1 MRPPGANPRSRHP
14 PAILRPVTRR
24 LIFLTCAVLLLE
36 SFFSAV
42 LTPMVPAFRQELGLS
57 EGATG
62 LLVAAYAAGSLIFSL
77 PAGWF
82 ASRYNPRTAVVVGLL
97 GVGVSSVA
105 FGWAGHVAMLEA
117 SRFFLGAFGALM
129 WAGGMSWTISA
140 AGVAGRGQVMG
151 TLLAAAVA
159 GELIGSPVGAVAD
172 HVGTEVVFTGLL
184 VLTILL
190 AWLAR
195 TVPPVAE
202 AAGQTARE
210 ALSAARESGVARW
223 AFALVAV
230 LGPSVALGSILVV
243 VPLRVEALGLSSWV
257 LAAGFLGMSLVEMV
271 VGPLAGRWSDRVGR
285 KTPFLVGLSIMA
297 PCVVVVAIVPAFAG
311 IAAVLAVYAV
321 GSAFAFTTSMT
332 WMADLATR
340 AGLNQGYSSATSN
353 IGWAGGLI
361 VGAVVGGAIV
371 GRAGFLAGGLAVAAL
386 LGVVGVV
393 TQRVALGDRNVGAVT

>member
-1 MRPPGANPRSRHP
+1 M
-14 PAILRPVTRR
+14 AILRPVTRR
-24 LIFLTCAVLLLE
+24 LIFLTCSVLLLE

-62 LLVAAYAAGSLIFSL
+62 ILVAAYAAGSLIFSM

-97 GVGVSSVA
+97 GVGLSSVA
-105 FGWAGHVAMLEA
+105 FGWAGHATMLEA
-117 SRFFLGAFGALM
+117 SRFLLGAFGALM

-140 AGVAGRGQVMG
+140 AGVDGRGQVMG

-172 HVGTEVVFTGLL
+172 HLGTEYVFTGLL
-184 VLTILL
+184 VLSILL
-190 AWLAR
+190 AGLAR

-202 AAGQTARE
+202 EAGQTARE
-210 ALSAARESGVARW
+210 ALSAVREAGVTRW
-223 AFALVAV
+223 VFALVAV
-230 LGPSVALGSILVV
+230 VGPSIALGSVLVI
-243 VPLRVEALGLSSWV
+243 VPLRVEALGLSSWI
-257 LAAGFLGMSLVEMV
+257 LAAGLLGMSVVEMV
-271 VGPLAGRWSDRVGR
+271 TGPLAGRWSDRVGR
-285 KTPFLVGLSIMA
+285 KTPFLIGLAIMA
-297 PCVVVVAIVPAFAG
+297 PCVVAFAVIPAFAG

-332 WMADLATR
+332 SLADLATR
-340 AGLNQGYSSATSN
+340 AGLNQGYSSATSS

-361 VGAVVGGAIV
+361 VGALVGGAIV
-371 GRAGFLAGGLAVAAL
+371 GRVGYLAGGLAVAGL
-386 LGVVGVV
+386 LGAVGVV
-393 TQRVALGDRNVGAVT
+393 TYRVAAGDRNVGAVAREG